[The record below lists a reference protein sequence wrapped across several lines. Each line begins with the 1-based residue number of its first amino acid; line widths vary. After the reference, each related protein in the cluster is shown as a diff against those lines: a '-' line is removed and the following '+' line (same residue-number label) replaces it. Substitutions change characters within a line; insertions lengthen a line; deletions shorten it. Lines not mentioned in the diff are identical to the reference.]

1 MKEYIPSKIQK
12 TCECYICHKS
22 YTAGLDH
29 HHAIGGR
36 NRKKCD
42 EYGLWVW
49 LCREC
54 HSNLHDKGEH
64 EKDLQA
70 IAQQTFIANHKK
82 QGYPEDVCRE
92 LWLKEFGKF
101 YD

>member
-1 MKEYIPSKIQK
+1 MKEYVPSKIQK

-54 HSNLHDKGEH
+54 HSKLHDKGEH

-70 IAQQTFIANHKK
+70 IAQQTFIADHKK

-101 YD
+101 YG